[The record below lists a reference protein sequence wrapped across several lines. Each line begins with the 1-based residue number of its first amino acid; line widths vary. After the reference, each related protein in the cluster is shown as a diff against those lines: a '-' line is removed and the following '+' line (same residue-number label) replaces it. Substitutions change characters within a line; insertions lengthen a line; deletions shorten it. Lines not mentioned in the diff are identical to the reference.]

1 MHLLLHYGN
10 IMEKEFWGFCECV
23 RKNVDESQIL
33 HLQPKVTSDI
43 IIQVRCNS
51 RVETLCVLGLLLN
64 SSRRESHAF
73 YAQYVRGVLSATMQS
88 SL

>member
-10 IMEKEFWGFCECV
+10 IMEKVFWGFCECV

-51 RVETLCVLGLLLN
+51 RVENFMRLG
-64 SSRRESHAF
+64 
-73 YAQYVRGVLSATMQS
+73 S
-88 SL
+88 SLEFK